1 MKKLVL
7 VAALAAFSVQ
17 SFAAPKVAE
26 ATATWKASAKKDTET
41 ALVVSASDA
50 LNFNYQGS
58 TKAFSEA
65 TGNFDVTIAG
75 LSGATEFKLTTEVL
89 SDQLTRGTDTSA
101 LTVGVNYNGQPL
113 VKGTPF
119 TLLDTSANI
128 NGGLTNIMNGYNVD
142 GSRPSDR
149 GSFNFKV
156 ASATDGSA
164 NVPFAGLA
172 DGYWDGQVA
181 VRFLATWTTGTP

>member
-17 SFAAPKVAE
+17 SFAKEVE
-26 ATATWKASAKKDTET
+26 ATATWQASAKKDTT
-41 ALVVSASDA
+41 TTLVVTASNA
-50 LNFNYQGS
+50 LHFDYQGS
-58 TKAFSEA
+58 TEAFSDA
-65 TGNFDVTIAG
+65 KGNFDVSIDG
-75 LSGATEFKLTTEVL
+75 LKGATEFKLTTEVL

-101 LTVGVNYNGQPL
+101 LTVGVDFNGQPL
-113 VKGTPF
+113 AKGTPF

-142 GSRPSDR
+142 GTRASDR
-149 GSFNFKV
+149 SSFIFKV
-156 ASATDGSA
+156 ASAADSTG
-164 NVPFAGLA
+164 NVAFSKLP

>member
-17 SFAAPKVAE
+17 SFAKEVE
-26 ATATWKASAKKDTET
+26 ATATWQASAKKDTT
-41 ALVVSASDA
+41 TTLVVTASNA
-50 LNFNYQGS
+50 LHFDYQGS
-58 TKAFSEA
+58 TEAFSDA
-65 TGNFDVTIAG
+65 KGNFDVSIDG
-75 LSGATEFKLTTEVL
+75 LKGATEFKLTTEVL

-101 LTVGVNYNGQPL
+101 LTVGVDFNGQPL
-113 VKGTPF
+113 AKGTPF

-142 GSRPSDR
+142 GTRASDR
-149 GSFNFKV
+149 SSFIFKV
-156 ASATDGSA
+156 ASAADSTG
-164 NVPFAGLA
+164 NVAFSKLP
-172 DGYWDGQVA
+172 DGYWDGQVS